1 MKTQIH
7 SRGNPSL
14 SIIGF
19 LLLMTIPHLGCGV
32 FYNLNRVMTRDP
44 VLLTQDDLHRMGL
57 GKSNLIRPLNDL
69 FTIKGF
75 QQRGSQ
81 LTVQY
86 WLFNAA
92 AAARKAAETEWV
104 WLYAAPGNFH
114 LELNPE
120 DVIGDATWRRI
131 HKNWKEWE
139 KGSTNLYFVKYNL
152 LVSVRAEVPPSNRL
166 QFARDA
172 ARKIEAE
179 IEAVLLKNGKTVI
192 SGGTESDRSVRLW
205 DVETGH
211 LLKTLKEH
219 TSDEIESVSFSPDGK
234 TIVSGDRSIRLWD
247 VNTGDL
253 LKNLNGNTGWIT
265 SVGFSPDGKRIV
277 SGSYDDTVRLWDVET
292 GHLLK
297 TLKEHKA
304 RVTSVSFSSDGKRIV
319 SGGYD
324 DTVRLWDVE
333 TGHLLKTHKG
343 HKWNVES
350 VSFSPDGKTLASGS
364 WDKTVRLWD
373 TIKGRHRL
381 WDAIGDSHLKVLRG
395 HTGRVLSV
403 SFSPNGKTLA
413 SGGADATVRLWN
425 VDTGN
430 LLKTLSGHAGG
441 VLSVS
446 FSPDGKTLASGS
458 VDGSVWLWDIEMG
471 SLLKTFEGHKGNVES
486 VRFLPD
492 GRMIVG
498 SSLDGAILLWNTSV
512 IKR

>member
-7 SRGNPSL
+7 SRSNPSL
-14 SIIGF
+14 SILGF

-192 SGGTESDRSVRLW
+192 SGGRESDRLVRLW
-205 DVETGH
+205 NVETGH

-234 TIVSGDRSIRLWD
+234 TIVSGDRSVRLWD

-297 TLKEHKA
+297 T
-304 RVTSVSFSSDGKRIV
+304 
-319 SGGYD
+319 
-324 DTVRLWDVE
+324 
-333 TGHLLKTHKG
+333 HKG
-343 HKWNVES
+343 HKWNVE
-350 VSFSPDGKTLASGS
+350 
-364 WDKTVRLWD
+364 
-373 TIKGRHRL
+373 
-381 WDAIGDSHLKVLRG
+381 
-395 HTGRVLSV
+395 
-403 SFSPNGKTLA
+403 
-413 SGGADATVRLWN
+413 
-425 VDTGN
+425 
-430 LLKTLSGHAGG
+430 
-441 VLSVS
+441 SVS